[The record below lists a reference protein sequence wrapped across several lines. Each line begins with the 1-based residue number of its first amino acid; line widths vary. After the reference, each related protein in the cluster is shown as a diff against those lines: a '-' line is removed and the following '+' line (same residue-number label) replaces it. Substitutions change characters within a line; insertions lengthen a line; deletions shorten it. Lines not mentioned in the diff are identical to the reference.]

1 MLAFWY
7 YLIGPAFFGLL
18 SIPVARQ
25 AKQRG
30 YRFWVWVPA
39 GALATPLYALIILAI
54 LPNRAKQRLREQY
67 LREIDEK
74 LAARPDAPAG
84 DAGRPVPERSLG
96 DRPTIDPAAQRS
108 LGDVPTVLPRDHSV
122 GDEATR
128 MG

>member
-1 MLAFWY
+1 MFGFLA
-7 YLIGPAFFGLL
+7 YLIVPAFFAVL
-18 SIPVARQ
+18 SLPVARQ

-39 GALATPLYALIILAI
+39 GALANPLYILIILAV

-74 LAARPDAPAG
+74 RAARPDAPAG

-96 DRPTIDPAAQRS
+96 DRPTIDPTAQRS
-108 LGDVPTVLPRDHSV
+108 LGDVPTVLPREHSL
-122 GDEATR
+122 GDEVTR
-128 MG
+128 TS